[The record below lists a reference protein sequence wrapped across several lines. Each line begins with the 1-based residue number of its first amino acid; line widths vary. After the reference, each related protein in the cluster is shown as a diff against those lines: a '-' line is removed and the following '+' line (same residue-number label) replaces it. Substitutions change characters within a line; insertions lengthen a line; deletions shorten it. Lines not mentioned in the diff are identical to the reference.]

1 MDKNRKEIKGRDKY
15 TNQMNRIKIGENG
28 IPSGFVMEGR
38 SCNDGELS
46 RLSPDCY

>member
-1 MDKNRKEIKGRDKY
+1 MQIK
-15 TNQMNRIKIGENG
+15 MNRIKIGENG

-38 SCNDGELS
+38 SCDDGEPS